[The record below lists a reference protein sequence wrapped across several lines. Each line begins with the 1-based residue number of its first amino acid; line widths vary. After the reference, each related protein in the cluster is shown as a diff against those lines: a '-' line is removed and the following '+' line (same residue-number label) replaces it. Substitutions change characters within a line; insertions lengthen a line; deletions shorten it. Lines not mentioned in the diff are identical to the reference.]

1 MSILYTYGTGS
12 LYESKR
18 WDNSQDLLD
27 QLQDNNANLIYANHV
42 RDAVFT
48 LWERISDVNVIAASA
63 ASASS
68 VGMYFQNSN
77 PTPITVGG
85 ISAGSSF
92 STPQTIQQM
101 FDALLYPYVSPGS
114 SISSL
119 SNREYG
125 SGLSIT
131 LNWTATKN
139 SNPITSI
146 VVDGQIF
153 APTGNTQT
161 GTKIATGTYSTPAP
175 AFTSNSF
182 IITVGDGTTSTT
194 NSTSF
199 QWMNKIYWGTINL
212 SSIGNPNLTLNPG
225 SASLINI
232 TSSTVLGLTGAGVSP
247 GNQLASSKSK
257 TYSNINGSGNYL
269 LFAWPSSVSGATTP
283 IFTVNGLLNTAF
295 TNVKTAWS
303 FTNTWGFTTNYEVW
317 ISNTLQNSPL
327 NITIS

>member
-18 WDNSQDLLD
+18 WTDSQDLLD
-27 QLQDNNANLIYANHV
+27 QLQDNNSNLIYANHV

-48 LWERISDVNVIAASA
+48 LWERLSDVNVIAASA

-77 PTPITVGG
+77 PTLTTVGG
-85 ISAGSSF
+85 IPAGSSF

-101 FDALLYPYVSPGS
+101 FDALLYPYVAPES
-114 SISSL
+114 SIASL

-125 SGLSIT
+125 STSSIT
-131 LNWTATKN
+131 LNWTATKK

-161 GTKIATGTYSTPAP
+161 GTKIATGSYSIPAS
-175 AFTSNSF
+175 AFTNNIF
-182 IITVGDGTTSTT
+182 IITVGDGTANTT
-194 NSTSF
+194 NGVTF
-199 QWMNKIYWGTINL
+199 QWMNKIYWGKINL
-212 SSIGNPNLTLNPG
+212 SSIGNPDLTLNPG

-257 TYSNINGSGNYL
+257 TYTNINGAGDYL
-269 LFAWPSSVSGATTP
+269 LFAWPSSVSGSTTP
-283 IFTVNGLLNTAF
+283 IFTVNGLQSTAF
-295 TNVKTAWS
+295 TNVKTAWN
-303 FTNTWGFTTNYEVW
+303 FVNTWGFTASYEVW
-317 ISNTLQNSPL
+317 ISNTRQNSPL
-327 NITIS
+327 NITIT

>member
-18 WDNSQDLLD
+18 WTDSQDLLD
-27 QLQDNNANLIYANHV
+27 QLQDNNSNLIYANHV

-48 LWERISDVNVIAASA
+48 LWERLSDVNVIAASA

-77 PTPITVGG
+77 PTLTTVGG
-85 ISAGSSF
+85 IPAGSSF

-101 FDALLYPYVSPGS
+101 FDALLYPYVAPES
-114 SISSL
+114 SIASL

-125 SGLSIT
+125 STSSIT
-131 LNWTATKN
+131 LNWTATKK

-161 GTKIATGTYSTPAP
+161 GTKIATGSYSIPVP
-175 AFTSNSF
+175 AFTNNSF
-182 IITVGDGTTSTT
+182 IITVGDGTANTT
-194 NSTSF
+194 NGVTF

-212 SSIGNPNLTLNPG
+212 SSIGNPDLTLNPG

-257 TYSNINGSGNYL
+257 TYTNINGAGDYL
-269 LFAWPSSVSGATTP
+269 LFAWPSSVSGSTTP
-283 IFTVNGLLNTAF
+283 IFTVNGLQSTAF
-295 TNVKTAWS
+295 TNVKTAWN
-303 FTNTWGFTTNYEVW
+303 FVNTWGFTASYEVW
-317 ISNTLQNSPL
+317 ISNTRQNSPL

>member
-27 QLQDNNANLIYANHV
+27 QLQDNNSNLIYANHV

-77 PTPITVGG
+77 PTLTTVGG
-85 ISAGSSF
+85 IPAGSSF
-92 STPQTIQQM
+92 STPQTVQQM

-114 SISSL
+114 SISAL

-153 APTGNTQT
+153 APTGNTQI
-161 GTKIATGTYSTPAP
+161 GTKTASGTYSTPTP
-175 AFTSNSF
+175 SSTTNSF
-182 IITVGDGTTSTT
+182 IITVGDGTTSAT
-194 NSTSF
+194 NSTSL
-199 QWMNKIYWGTINL
+199 QWMNKIYWGTIDL

-295 TNVKTAWS
+295 TNVKSAWS